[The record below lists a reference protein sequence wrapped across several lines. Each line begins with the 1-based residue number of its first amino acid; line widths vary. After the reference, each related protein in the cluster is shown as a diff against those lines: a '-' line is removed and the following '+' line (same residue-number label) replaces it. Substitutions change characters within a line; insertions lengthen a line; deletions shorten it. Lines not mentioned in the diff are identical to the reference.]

1 MKSLGAALFKWFKK
15 CLSISCM
22 IYHFTKSIAH
32 PSVLSYCYRRTAVVD
47 AEINSLPLCDRSWLL
62 LIIYC
67 SLYFSIICL
76 TVFCGSMLL
85 CYFRVWNKTEHKYG
99 KVTSLNETE
108 SLGTAQSY
116 DRSGIWGW
124 GWGGVGVSRVVV
136 FRADKF
142 LIASQYAMLLSATF
156 LLVEDFTPPPPISFS
171 QG

>member
-124 GWGGVGVSRVVV
+124 GGLGVSRVVV

-142 LIASQYAMLLSATF
+142 LIASQYAMLC
-156 LLVEDFTPPPPISFS
+156 LLHFY
-171 QG
+171 